1 MKTIKSFRN
10 RNVDGI
16 HISGKNKSLL
26 DKLQRVFDKV
36 CKDVIDYDITKESDS
51 DDTFLLSYTKTK
63 KINAFAIIREFRR
76 NRIYIHLICS
86 KKKGLGSKMIKTIE
100 KIAKKCKKY
109 KVIEVHAIDDAINFY
124 KRFGYIESSKPCE
137 IKPKIKSRIYV
148 DDELYRLTKCL
159 V

>member
-1 MKTIKSFRN
+1 MNIKSFRN
-10 RNVDGI
+10 KKIDGI
-16 HISGKNKSLL
+16 SILGKNKSLL
-26 DKLQRVFDKV
+26 DKLQKVFDNV
-36 CKDVIDYDITKESDS
+36 CKDKIDYDVKKQTDP

-63 KINAFAIIREFRR
+63 KVNAFAIIREFRK

-86 KKKGLGSKMIKTIE
+86 KKRGLGSKMIKTIE

-109 KVIEVHAIDDAINFY
+109 KVIEVHAIDEAINFY

-137 IKPKIKSRIYV
+137 IKPKIKRRIYV
-148 DDELYRLTKCL
+148 DDDLYRLTKCI